1 MAGPLSTCRRV
12 DPDRPMTRPRL
23 RTLLAGLLALLL
35 VALGPGGV
43 PQAAAGGLVCRWERI
58 LWVEGP

>member
-1 MAGPLSTCRRV
+1 
-12 DPDRPMTRPRL
+12 MTRPRL
-23 RTLLAGLLALLL
+23 RTRVAGLLALLL

-43 PQAAAGGLVCRWERI
+43 PQAAAGGLGCRWAGI

>member
-1 MAGPLSTCRRV
+1 
-12 DPDRPMTRPRL
+12 MTRPRL

-43 PQAAAGGLVCRWERI
+43 LQAAAGGLRGR
-58 LWVEGP
+58 